1 MILIGA
7 GTGLAGL
14 RAHLL
19 HRQHNGLKGAGWYSA
34 NAGGMFTE
42 GPRLAERAAGGVN
55 FNATSMRI

>member
-19 HRQHNGLKGAGWYSA
+19 HRQHNGLKGAGLVF
-34 NAGGMFTE
+34 G
-42 GPRLAERAAGGVN
+42 ERRRDVY
-55 FNATSMRI
+55 